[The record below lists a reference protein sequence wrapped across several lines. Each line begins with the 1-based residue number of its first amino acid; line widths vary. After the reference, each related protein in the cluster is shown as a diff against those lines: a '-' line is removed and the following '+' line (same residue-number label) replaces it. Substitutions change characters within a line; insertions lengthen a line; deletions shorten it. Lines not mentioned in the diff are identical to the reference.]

1 MRQKLG
7 VGWLMV
13 AVLAWCLLGCGGRSP
28 KLPPL
33 VPVEG
38 VVTLDGQPLEEA
50 YVQFHPVGTTRG
62 TGAAS
67 NTDAEG
73 RYELIAPDR
82 SKGAP
87 VGEYRVVIS
96 KLVLPDG
103 TPFRAEDGAGPM
115 DSPGR
120 EMLPARF
127 SDYEQSVLTVMVP
140 EGGGKI
146 DLPLVSKR

>member
-1 MRQKLG
+1 MRSRPRVRACVRTGAAGLSSATR
-7 VGWLMV
+7 VG
-13 AVLAWCLLGCGGRSP
+13 LAYALQEGYQ
-28 KLPPL
+28 
-33 VPVEG
+33 G

-87 VGEYRVVIS
+87 IGEYRVVIS
-96 KLVLPDG
+96 KLILPDG
-103 TPFRAEDGAGPM
+103 TPFKAEDGAGPM